1 MFSFLYLI
9 RTKLILMFG
18 ACAALNLALGAIAL
32 TAMNGAQRVDV
43 APVAVLMAT
52 GVVLAACSARHLI
65 GIICGGLRRQC
76 GKYEELTVF
85 MDFSKRAAMPRRDEF
100 GKSAVAFN
108 RLLAHI
114 EKTVVGVRDASRSVA
129 VTTVQLAEGNMAL
142 SARTERQA
150 ASLEETASTMTQLT
164 GRVRETAASS
174 QRASTLAGS
183 ASSLADAGSSAV
195 DAMTGT
201 IGQISESSGKI
212 SDITGLIDGIAFQTN
227 ILALNAA
234 VEAARAGEQ
243 GRGFAVVAVEVRAL
257 AQRSSAAA
265 REIKHLIDASVL
277 LVDDGLRQAVALG
290 GTVGKVRQA
299 IREVSGIVGEIADAS
314 GGQLAG
320 IESVNAAVTQ
330 MDGMTQQNAALVE
343 HAADAAQSLQ
353 EQAGKLTQAIAAF
366 HTGAAEAAAVAVEVV
381 TGTAEL
387 KGRPLQLGRA

>member
-18 ACAALNLALGAIAL
+18 ACAVLNLALGAIAL
-32 TAMNGAQRVDV
+32 TAMTGKQRVDV
-43 APVAVLMAT
+43 ATVAALMAA
-52 GVVLAACSARHLI
+52 GVVLATYGARHLT

-76 GKYEELTVF
+76 AKYEELTVF
-85 MDFSKRAAMPRRDEF
+85 MDFSKRAVMPRKDEF

-129 VTTVQLAEGNMAL
+129 VTTAKLAEGNMAL

-150 ASLEETASTMTQLT
+150 ASLEETASTMTEIT

-183 ASSLADAGSSAV
+183 ASSLADAGNAAV

-265 REIKHLIDASVL
+265 REIKHLIDSSVL

-299 IREVSGIVGEIADAS
+299 IREVSGIVGEIAEAS

-366 HTGAAEAAAVAVEVV
+366 HTGAAEALPTETVAP
-381 TGTAEL
+381 AR
-387 KGRPLQLGRA
+387 RPLQLIRT